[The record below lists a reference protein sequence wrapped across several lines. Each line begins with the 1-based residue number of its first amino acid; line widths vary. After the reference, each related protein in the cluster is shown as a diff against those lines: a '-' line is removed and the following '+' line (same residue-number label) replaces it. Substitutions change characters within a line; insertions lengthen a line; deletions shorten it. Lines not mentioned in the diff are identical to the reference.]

1 MGDLVNAALSGD
13 KRATLIALRD
23 RLAEEIEQAG
33 ARDLAPLSRQL
44 TDVLKQLDEMHDKKE
59 VSAANDI
66 ANRRANRRKR
76 RQSDTET
83 QPGT

>member
-1 MGDLVNAALSGD
+1 MGDLVTAALSGD

-44 TDVLKQLDEMHDKKE
+44 TEVLKQLDEIPDGKE
-59 VSAANDI
+59 VTPADDI
-66 ANRRANRRKR
+66 ANRRAERRKR

-83 QPGT
+83 QPGS

>member
-1 MGDLVNAALSGD
+1 MGDLVNAALTGD

-23 RLAEEIEQAG
+23 RLAEEIENAG

-44 TDVLKQLDEMHDKKE
+44 TEVLKQLEEVPDKKE
-59 VSAANDI
+59 VTPADDI
-66 ANRRANRRKR
+66 ANRRKARRNR

>member
-23 RLAEEIEQAG
+23 RLAEEIETAG

-44 TDVLKQLDEMHDKKE
+44 TEVLRQLDEVPDEKE